1 MNLRIRSVIQVSVAV
16 CFFSIALPASL
27 FSREQKDEEIRR
39 QEQERQKREEQKPVE
54 QAQAQ
59 QRATEVPEA
68 FVNEARESAEKGVM
82 ESSRRNASLIDRE
95 FTDAVPAFQK
105 AVEEYRDA
113 VSAGE
118 PIQKSL
124 KDMDKLLVTF
134 KTYFK
139 EARMQGSPPDKTQ
152 FKDLSRTEIISETL
166 RSAESLNTGFQQ
178 AVATIQAASRS
189 NSVSVDAMVFLT
201 NLHSD
206 ILRFELLRAKLK

>member
-1 MNLRIRSVIQVSVAV
+1 MMIRIRFMIRLSVAIGL
-16 CFFSIALPASL
+16 FSIALPASL
-27 FSREQKDEEIRR
+27 FSQEQQVKKVQR
-39 QEQERQKREEQKPVE
+39 QEQERQKREEEEPAE

-59 QRATEVPEA
+59 ERATEPREA

-82 ESSRRNASLIDRE
+82 ESSRRKASSIDRE

-105 AVEEYRDA
+105 AVAEYRDA

-118 PIQKSL
+118 PMQKSL

-166 RSAESLNTGFQQ
+166 TSAESLNTELQR